1 MLWPITTRWRSS
13 RRFPVAERTF
23 IEVQST
29 PIDVTVVL
37 DAVEGQGEGA
47 VVLFLGRVRN
57 STADRGVTH
66 LDYDA
71 YGEMARTEMDALAR
85 EAQDDRGAH
94 GVAIVHRTG
103 RLEIGDIAVA
113 IAVSSPHRP
122 AAYEASRWLIDTLKE
137 RVPIW
142 KKEWFSDGAHW
153 VSDRP

>member
-1 MLWPITTRWRSS
+1 MADSS
-13 RRFPVAERTF
+13 EAPTIA
-23 IEVQST
+23 VQAT
-29 PIDVTVVL
+29 PIDVTAVL
-37 DAVEGQGEGA
+37 DAVEDSSDGA
-47 VVLFLGRVRN
+47 AVLFLGRVRDN
-57 STADRGVTH
+57 TAERGVTH

-71 YGEMARTEMDALAR
+71 YGEMACSEMEELAR
-85 EAQDDRGAH
+85 EAQRDHGAH
-94 GVAIVHRTG
+94 RVAIVHRTG

-122 AAYEASRWLIDTLKE
+122 AAFEASRWLIDTLKQ